1 MIRIGEVN
9 KLVIKKGVDFGFYLD
24 GGDDIEILLP
34 LRYVTEEMKVDD
46 EIEVF
51 IYTDSEDRLVATTET
66 PKAMVGDFAFLEV
79 TAVTRYGA
87 FMDWGLLKD
96 LFVPFSEQKVRMEI
110 GNSYV
115 VYLYV
120 DHNTQRVVASAKLNK
135 FLDNKSPRYEIND
148 TVEIVVEKRTDLG
161 YKVVVDNM
169 YSGLVY
175 NNEIF
180 KPINIGEKMTAYI
193 KNVRSDDKLD
203 ISLTSNKSVV
213 RVKSLADIILDFMK
227 DNGGKMSYT
236 DSSSPE
242 DIKAEF
248 KCSKKD
254 FKKTLGMLYR
264 NGYIIINDT
273 EVILKK

>member
-1 MIRIGEVN
+1 MIKIGEIN
-9 KLVIKKGVDFGFYLD
+9 KLIIKKGVDFGFYLD
-24 GGDDIEILLP
+24 GGEDVEILLP
-34 LRYVTEEMKVDD
+34 LRYVTEDMKVDD

-51 IYTDSEDRLVATTET
+51 IYTDSEDRLIATTET
-66 PKAMVGDFAFLEV
+66 PYAMVGECAYLQV
-79 TAVTRYGA
+79 TAVTRFGA

-96 LFVPFSEQKVRMEI
+96 LFVPFSEQKVRMEL

-148 TVEIVVEKRTDLG
+148 TVEIIVEKRTDLG
-161 YKVVVDNM
+161 YKVVVDNL

-175 NNEIF
+175 SNEVF
-180 KPINIGEKMTAYI
+180 KPINIGDKMTAYI

-203 ISLTSNKSVV
+203 IALSSNKSVV
-213 RVKSLADIILDFMK
+213 RVKSLADTILDYMK
-227 DNGGKMSYT
+227 ANDGKMSYT

-254 FKKTLGMLYR
+254 FKKTLGMLYK
-264 NGYIIINDT
+264 NGLIIIGNN
-273 EVILKK
+273 EISIKK